1 MNEVLFLHDDT
12 KKYPNEVRFCD
23 CFFDDG
29 LQLTKGKKNVEE
41 SFSAVRCLI
50 ITKLITAERVMAF
63 GSDIFIL
70 CCDRIF
76 YWFDDL
82 IDQEFVDSVDEIDDC
97 QRVICIY
104 NLLTMSESPPTR
116 CERFPSD
123 VTYFD
128 KICDNCKEHYIKK
141 NSLKFHRIKI

>member
-29 LQLTKGKKNVEE
+29 LQLTKGKKNFEE

-82 IDQEFVDSVDEIDDC
+82 IDQEFVDCVDEIDDC
-97 QRVICIY
+97 
-104 NLLTMSESPPTR
+104 
-116 CERFPSD
+116 
-123 VTYFD
+123 
-128 KICDNCKEHYIKK
+128 
-141 NSLKFHRIKI
+141 